1 MKKIKYIEQMEHSE
15 CALACIA
22 MIINYYG
29 YSINLSTLR
38 DKFGV
43 PIGGYNILQI
53 IQILKNYNIS
63 SKAFKINNIDEI
75 DNSYLPLIAY
85 WNDNH
90 YIIVEKFKKKKVL
103 ITDPALGRI
112 LISIDE
118 FKQHFSNKVILCA
131 PNESFEKHKD
141 KNKINFF
148 SSIVLKKKKN
158 IAILLFLSLL
168 LQAFSILVP
177 IMDQYLIDYLN
188 INIDIPFLNK
198 LGICIFAFTISY
210 YLLNLIRS
218 FIIIKFQIY
227 FDKNLM
233 DKLLKHILKLP
244 YSFFTNRSTGELL
257 FRANSNSYV
266 CQILTDKFIS
276 IFIDLLLAF
285 IYLFMMFKYSLALS
299 ILVIIIAIVLSLLS
313 FFNSNKFNSITNDEM
328 IEQVKVQ
335 KSLTEMIEG
344 ILTIK
349 SIGSESIFFNKWSK
363 LFDRQL
369 QFTYKK
375 GILNAIF
382 TNISGT
388 LIFIIPMIIIW
399 YGSYFIKSND
409 LTIGTIVA
417 FNTISTS
424 FLKPILS
431 LSDSYSNILILK
443 TILNKLYDI
452 IDSKPEKIITDNSLK
467 ISKGNITLNH
477 VFYKYNVFNPYVI
490 NDVSFSIN
498 AGDKVAI
505 VGKSGCGKS
514 TLLKLILGL
523 YSPEKGSISVDDI
536 DISSINIKDFR
547 SQIGVVLQEPQLF
560 NDTVKNNILIGK
572 ENIPDSLLY
581 KVAELSGINDFLVNT
596 PLGLDTIVSEK
607 GINFS
612 GGQRQRISLA
622 RALINNPKILL
633 MDEPTSSLDNESESS
648 FMSTILKL
656 SSTCIVVSHRLSTII
671 NFNKIIVIDNGKIVE
686 VGSHDELMS
695 KKGYYQ
701 KLYSSKMNLDFQ
713 SSYN

>member
-1 MKKIKYIEQMEHSE
+1 M
-15 CALACIA
+15 
-22 MIINYYG
+22 
-29 YSINLSTLR
+29 
-38 DKFGV
+38 
-43 PIGGYNILQI
+43 
-53 IQILKNYNIS
+53 
-63 SKAFKINNIDEI
+63 
-75 DNSYLPLIAY
+75 
-85 WNDNH
+85 
-90 YIIVEKFKKKKVL
+90 
-103 ITDPALGRI
+103 
-112 LISIDE
+112 
-118 FKQHFSNKVILCA
+118 
-131 PNESFEKHKD
+131 
-141 KNKINFF
+141 
-148 SSIVLKKKKN
+148 
-158 IAILLFLSLL
+158 
-168 LQAFSILVP
+168 
-177 IMDQYLIDYLN
+177 
-188 INIDIPFLNK
+188 
-198 LGICIFAFTISY
+198 
-210 YLLNLIRS
+210 
-218 FIIIKFQIY
+218 
-227 FDKNLM
+227 
-233 DKLLKHILKLP
+233 
-244 YSFFTNRSTGELL
+244 
-257 FRANSNSYV
+257 
-266 CQILTDKFIS
+266 
-276 IFIDLLLAF
+276 
-285 IYLFMMFKYSLALS
+285 
-299 ILVIIIAIVLSLLS
+299 
-313 FFNSNKFNSITNDEM
+313 
-328 IEQVKVQ
+328 
-335 KSLTEMIEG
+335 
-344 ILTIK
+344 
-349 SIGSESIFFNKWSK
+349 
-363 LFDRQL
+363 
-369 QFTYKK
+369 
-375 GILNAIF
+375 
-382 TNISGT
+382 
-388 LIFIIPMIIIW
+388 
-399 YGSYFIKSND
+399 
-409 LTIGTIVA
+409 
-417 FNTISTS
+417 STS

-514 TLLKLILGL
+514 TLLKLNLGL

-686 VGSHDELMS
+686 VGSHNELMS

-701 KLYSSKMNLDFQ
+701 KLYSSKMNLNLQ
-713 SSYN
+713 SLYN